1 MIEINTRKSKKKKRK
16 KKSSIKNLFLLSLLQ
31 RTPSSAN
38 HLGDATNLL
47 GDVRLVRVF
56 HGLKKNKIDY
66 QGSSC
71 ISALKSVLFFN
82 YVCKNNITSNL
93 KIIQDLNLNFAI
105 QTYLTIFK
113 TEAFLILFSLGQDCR
128 RVSRTVLLILNN
140 SNYKRVNVNC
150 SESNFNN
157 CINTL

>member
-56 HGLKKNKIDY
+56 HGLKKK
-66 QGSSC
+66 
-71 ISALKSVLFFN
+71 
-82 YVCKNNITSNL
+82 
-93 KIIQDLNLNFAI
+93 QDRLP
-105 QTYLTIFK
+105 
-113 TEAFLILFSLGQDCR
+113 G
-128 RVSRTVLLILNN
+128 
-140 SNYKRVNVNC
+140 
-150 SESNFNN
+150 
-157 CINTL
+157 